1 MSEHLIQRAPTGE
14 NPGVVSLEL
23 VEVEGGR
30 RHHAHRRRVPRTISE
45 QRGRHMSA
53 RPTVHVGVRVV
64 WSELIVYPS
73 DTIREVTVI
82 TV

>member
-14 NPGVVSLEL
+14 DPGAVSLEL

-30 RHHAHRRRVPRTISE
+30 RHHAHRRRVSRTVSE

-53 RPTVHVGVRVV
+53 VPAVHVGVRVV
-64 WSELIVYPS
+64 WSELVVYSP
-73 DTIREVTVI
+73 DTIREVTMIAV
-82 TV
+82 